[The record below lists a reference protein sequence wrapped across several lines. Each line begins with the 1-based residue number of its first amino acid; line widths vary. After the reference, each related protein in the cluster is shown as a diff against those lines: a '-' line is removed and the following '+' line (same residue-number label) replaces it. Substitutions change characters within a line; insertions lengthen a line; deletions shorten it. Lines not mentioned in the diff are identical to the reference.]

1 MYKILKLTSKSILL
15 LLCLQLYSQTGN
27 QVNVDSLLAVR
38 KAGKLS
44 PEGKVKLYE
53 QLYVDNFYS
62 NIAKAL
68 KYNDSLFMISKKNNL
83 KTGLGLYYQNVSFNK
98 YLELNFLAALQY
110 CKKANK
116 VFIEDKNYNCYLFS
130 IARQCMYLEALERY
144 DEAFQ
149 LANRTIKVFEKK
161 SKPAGLGEVYLY
173 VAEYYS
179 IRKKYNSAMIYVK
192 LALEVFQ
199 KEKYY
204 HGIAE
209 CDIFIG
215 TIHKFLE
222 KYSDAIKYF
231 NYLNDLPT
239 ELRRRDSYIIAYLMN
254 MAEIYR
260 ELKNNTKTIQ
270 FANKAITLLQK
281 KSDLALY
288 VIEMQLYKADSFQ
301 KLNRNENAML
311 LVSKV
316 EKEITKFSSDPEVIK
331 SLTLINEIKSNIY
344 SANKQYNLALATLQ
358 KNLKYDGIEAET
370 YKNIS
375 TLQYKMKLYKEAF
388 ESQRI
393 YQEIKF
399 SQLDQNQKN
408 NLNELQVLYD
418 VKDKDFKIQ
427 NLKIRKLKNEL
438 ELKEQKV
445 FSRSL
450 ISIAIILLIVLGFAY
465 YIFRIRNK
473 VSQILKYKNKK
484 LEDSNTNLIKS
495 LKEKEILLK
504 EIHHRVKNN
513 LQLVSSILFNQAN
526 ETPDISALEFF
537 ELCQNR
543 ISSIA
548 LIHQNL
554 YLTENIDSVDF
565 QVYLKE
571 LAKTI
576 LDGFSKKDNITFEI
590 NTGNTRFN
598 IQTAICL
605 GLIIT
610 ELSSNSIKHAF
621 KDKDNG
627 IIYLDI
633 NHLGDKKFELIFG
646 DNGCGNQAN
655 TKSANSIGL
664 ELVEL
669 LVMQL
674 CGEISKLDRE
684 SVFYKIIF
692 EEIED

>member
-1 MYKILKLTSKSILL
+1 M
-15 LLCLQLYSQTGN
+15 
-27 QVNVDSLLAVR
+27 
-38 KAGKLS
+38 
-44 PEGKVKLYE
+44 
-53 QLYVDNFYS
+53 
-62 NIAKAL
+62 
-68 KYNDSLFMISKKNNL
+68 
-83 KTGLGLYYQNVSFNK
+83 
-98 YLELNFLAALQY
+98 
-110 CKKANK
+110 
-116 VFIEDKNYNCYLFS
+116 
-130 IARQCMYLEALERY
+130 
-144 DEAFQ
+144 
-149 LANRTIKVFEKK
+149 
-161 SKPAGLGEVYLY
+161 
-173 VAEYYS
+173 
-179 IRKKYNSAMIYVK
+179 
-192 LALEVFQ
+192 
-199 KEKYY
+199 
-204 HGIAE
+204 
-209 CDIFIG
+209 
-215 TIHKFLE
+215 KF
-222 KYSDAIKYF
+222 
-231 NYLNDLPT
+231 T
-239 ELRRRDSYIIAYLMN
+239 
-254 MAEIYR
+254 
-260 ELKNNTKTIQ
+260 
-270 FANKAITLLQK
+270 
-281 KSDLALY
+281 
-288 VIEMQLYKADSFQ
+288 
-301 KLNRNENAML
+301 
-311 LVSKV
+311 
-316 EKEITKFSSDPEVIK
+316 
-331 SLTLINEIKSNIY
+331 
-344 SANKQYNLALATLQ
+344 
-358 KNLKYDGIEAET
+358 
-370 YKNIS
+370 
-375 TLQYKMKLYKEAF
+375 
-388 ESQRI
+388 
-393 YQEIKF
+393 
-399 SQLDQNQKN
+399 QLDQNNKN

-427 NLKIRKLKNEL
+427 SLKIKKLKYDI

-450 ISIAIILLIVLGFAY
+450 IGIAIVLLIVLGFAY

-473 VSQILKYKNKK
+473 VSQILNYKNKK

-526 ETPDISALEFF
+526 ETPNISALEFF

-576 LDGFSKKDNITFEI
+576 LDGFSKIDNITFEI
-590 NTGNTRFN
+590 NTDNARFN

-655 TKSANSIGL
+655 TKSVNSIGL
-664 ELVEL
+664 DLVEL

-674 CGEISKLDRE
+674 CGKISKLDRE

>member
-1 MYKILKLTSKSILL
+1 MYKILKFTKKSVLL

-27 QVNVDSLLAVR
+27 QVNVDSLLTLR

-53 QLYVDNFYS
+53 QLFVDYFYS
-62 NIAKAL
+62 DRSKAL
-68 KYNDSLFMISKKNNL
+68 KYNDSLYIVSKHYGL
-83 KTGLGLYYQNVSFNK
+83 KSGIGNYYQNIAFQKFIISD
-98 YLELNFLAALQY
+98 YYSALRFG
-110 CKKANK
+110 KKASK
-116 VFIEDKNYNCYLFS
+116 LFIEDKSYNEYLAS
-130 IARQCMYLEALERY
+130 IERECMYLNHLNRVEES
-144 DEAFQ
+144 FQ
-149 LANRTIKVFEKK
+149 LAVRNINLYKK
-161 SKPAGLGEVYLY
+161 YSGLVGLGGLYLHLADYY
-173 VAEYYS
+173 VNK
-179 IRKKYNSAMIYVK
+179 KKYNNAIINAK
-192 LALEVFQ
+192 LALNIFQ
-199 KEKYY
+199 KAKSF
-204 HGIAE
+204 HGIIE
-209 CDIFIG
+209 CDALIG
-215 TIHKFLE
+215 AIYFELE
-222 KYSDAIKYF
+222 KYSEALTYF
-231 NYLNDLPT
+231 KSLIDLP
-239 ELRRRDSYIIAYLMN
+239 ED
-254 MAEIYR
+254 
-260 ELKNNTKTIQ
+260 LKNNESYEYIYYSYMTKI
-270 FANKAITLLQK
+270 
-281 KSDLALY
+281 Y
-288 VIEMQLYKADSFQ
+288 IEMKNYS
-301 KLNRNENAML
+301 
-311 LVSKV
+311 
-316 EKEITKFSSDPEVIK
+316 EVIK
-331 SLTLINEIKSNIY
+331 FSKQAIQNFQKSNLGLFAIEMKLCRADAFQNLGNNIEALQLIRIIEKDIKEYLSEVEIEKSLKYINEIKSNIFF
-344 SANKQYNLALATLQ
+344 SNKQYGLALSTLQ
-358 KNLKYDGIEAET
+358 KNLKYDEVDMET

-375 TLQYKMKLYKEAF
+375 NLQYKMKLYKEAF
-388 ESQRI
+388 ENLSI
-393 YQEIKF
+393 YQNKKIT
-399 SQLDQNQKN
+399 QLDQNQKN

-427 NLKIRKLKNEL
+427 NLKFKKLKNDL
-438 ELKEQKV
+438 ELKAQKE
-445 FSRSL
+445 FSRNL
-450 ISIAIILLIVLGFAY
+450 IAIAVFLSIVLGFVY

-473 VSQILKYKNKK
+473 VSQILAYKNKK

-526 ETPDISALEFF
+526 ETPNISALEFF

-576 LDGFSKKDNITFEI
+576 LDGFSKKDNISFEI
-590 NTGNTRFN
+590 NTDNARFN

-655 TKSANSIGL
+655 TKSVNSIGL
-664 ELVEL
+664 DLVEL

-674 CGEISKLDRE
+674 CGKISKLDRE
-684 SVFYKIIF
+684 SIFYKIIF